1 MNVEVEVV
9 NGGEFVVAV
18 VLVVGV
24 VVLVLV
30 VVVVV
35 VVVVVDDVVRLELN
49 EVVGGVEERKGD
61 DVDGDHDGL
70 LNG

>member
-35 VVVVVDDVVRLELN
+35 VVVDVVRLELN